1 MLLRLIQV
9 FLLLFFVMTLVR
21 FLKAAN
27 RKEIGEPRQRTSLD
41 PKKEVSAAWTEVPP
55 EREGG
60 QD

>member
-9 FLLLFFVMTLVR
+9 LLLLFFVMILVR
-21 FLKAAN
+21 FLKAAT
-27 RKEIGEPRQRTSLD
+27 RKEIREPKRRTSLD
-41 PKKEVSAAWTEVPP
+41 PRKEVSAAWTEVPT

>member
-9 FLLLFFVMTLVR
+9 FLLLFFAMILIR
-21 FLKAAN
+21 FLRAAT
-27 RKEIGEPRQRTSLD
+27 RKEIRNPAQRMSLD